1 MSEAVNPYAPPKA
14 AVDVVVE
21 APPIELA
28 SRAARFGAAVVDC
41 LILIAAVVFGGILH
55 PVAAMVGVLAVAG
68 LNLWTLHRHR
78 ASLGKLSLGLRIV
91 RADGSEAELWRIVF
105 LRCLPVTVIGAIP
118 YLGLLTLVD
127 ALFIFGSARRCV
139 HDYAADTVVVD
150 AK

>member
-1 MSEAVNPYAPPKA
+1 
-14 AVDVVVE
+14 
-21 APPIELA
+21 
-28 SRAARFGAAVVDC
+28 VVDC
-41 LILIAAVVFGGILH
+41 LILIAAVVFGSILN
-55 PVAAMVGVLAVAG
+55 PVAMIVGMVVVAA

-91 RADGSEAELWRIVF
+91 RTDGSEAELWRIVF
-105 LRCLPVTVIGAIP
+105 LRWLPVTVIGAIP
-118 YLGLLTLVD
+118 YLGFLTLVD